1 MNVID
6 DEGDQDDTNDD
17 QAADRKQ
24 RFQETSFK
32 DICFEMDIN
41 FKRFWIIKYG
51 SFIIIRI
58 SAYYLNN
65 AVDSCLLIITYLN
78 SLNLFE
84 IGFNISFAKYYVIK
98 SLFL

>member
-24 RFQETSFK
+24 RFQETSFE

-41 FKRFWIIKYG
+41 F
-51 SFIIIRI
+51 
-58 SAYYLNN
+58 
-65 AVDSCLLIITYLN
+65 
-78 SLNLFE
+78 
-84 IGFNISFAKYYVIK
+84 
-98 SLFL
+98 